1 MSCNYLSGYEK
12 FYMIKRPRINKEKNV
27 MKEIEQKLNGDIKRL
42 TNKTFKFDE
51 RIKEGWF
58 SAVYFLK
65 TKEIAENKLPN
76 NYVTMQF
83 FQKENAVLC
92 GTDEAVALLHTF
104 ADNPE
109 TLEINSLKDGDKITP
124 YETVLTIS
132 GSYQQF
138 GYLEGI
144 IDGILAR
151 RTSVATNVYNVVK
164 AARTS
169 GKQKPV
175 IFMGDRDD
183 HYTTQAGDGYAAF
196 IGGSTAQAT
205 HAMNEWWGKEGM
217 GTMPHALIQ
226 MFRGDTVAAARAYHE
241 LFPEDELAALVD
253 YNNDVITD
261 SLKVAREFG
270 DKLKSVRLDTSRT
283 LVDKYFLRNHH
294 LLGTFDPRG
303 VNPELLFAL
312 RRALDDDGFPQVKIM
327 VSGGFTEDRIT
338 DFEKADV
345 PVDMYGVGSS
355 LLRLNIGFTGD
366 LVLLNGSPE
375 AKEGRRYRPNPRLEK
390 VDYQNPNE

>member
-1 MSCNYLSGYEK
+1 
-12 FYMIKRPRINKEKNV
+12 
-27 MKEIEQKLNGDIKRL
+27 MKEIEQKLSGKIERL

-51 RIKEGWF
+51 RIREGWF

-65 TKEIAENKLPN
+65 TKKIAEEKLPN
-76 NYVTMQF
+76 NHVTMQF
-83 FQKENAVLC
+83 FQKEDAVLC
-92 GTDEAVALLHTF
+92 GTDEVIALLHTF
-104 ADNPE
+104 ADKPE
-109 TLEINSLKDGDKITP
+109 TLEIKSLKDGDKISP

-164 AARTS
+164 AARTN
-169 GKQKPV
+169 GEQKPV

-226 MFRGDTVAAARAYHE
+226 MFRGDVVAAAEAYHE
-241 LFPEDELAALVD
+241 MFPDDELAALVD

-261 SLKVAREFG
+261 SLKVAKKFG

-294 LLGTFDPRG
+294 LMGTFDPRG

-312 RRALDDDGFPQVKIM
+312 RKALDDEGFHHVKIM
-327 VSGGFTEDRIT
+327 VTGGFTEERIT
-338 DFEKADV
+338 EFEKAHV
-345 PVDMYGVGSS
+345 PVDMYGVGRS

-375 AKEGRRYRPNPRLEK
+375 AKEGRRYRRNPRLEI
-390 VDYQNPNE
+390 VEYSE

>member
-1 MSCNYLSGYEK
+1 
-12 FYMIKRPRINKEKNV
+12 
-27 MKEIEQKLNGDIKRL
+27 MKEITQKLEGKINRL

-65 TKEIAENKLPN
+65 TKEIAENKLPD

-92 GTDEAVALLHTF
+92 GTDEAIALLHTF
-104 ADNPE
+104 AENPE
-109 TLEINSLKDGDKITP
+109 TLEIHSLKDGDRIGP
-124 YETVLTIS
+124 YESVLTVS
-132 GSYQQF
+132 GAYQQF
-138 GYLEGI
+138 GFLEGI
-144 IDGILAR
+144 IDGILGR

-183 HYTTQAGDGYAAF
+183 HYTQQAGDGYAAF

-205 HAMNEWWGKEGM
+205 HAMNEWWGKKGM

-226 MFRGDTVAAARAYHE
+226 MFRGDIVAASKAYHE
-241 LFPEDELAALVD
+241 MYPEDDLVALVD

-261 SLKVAREFG
+261 SLKVAHEFG
-270 DKLKSVRLDTSRT
+270 KDLQAVRIDTSRT

-294 LLGTFDPRG
+294 LMGTFDPRG
-303 VNPELLFAL
+303 VNPELTFAL
-312 RRALDDDGFPQVKIM
+312 RKALDDEGFSHVRIM
-327 VSGGFTEDRIT
+327 LSGGFTESRIT
-338 DFEKADV
+338 HFEKLGV
-345 PVDMYGVGSS
+345 PVDMYGVGGS
-355 LLRLNIGFTGD
+355 LLKINIGFTGD
-366 LVLLNGSPE
+366 NVLLNGSPE
-375 AKEGRRYRPNPRLEK
+375 AKEGRRFRPNPRLEK
-390 VDYQNPNE
+390 VTMNQAD

>member
-1 MSCNYLSGYEK
+1 
-12 FYMIKRPRINKEKNV
+12 
-27 MKEIEQKLNGDIKRL
+27 MKEITLKLNGEIKRL

-65 TKEIAENKLPN
+65 TKKIVEEKIPDNH
-76 NYVTMQF
+76 VTMQF

-92 GTDEAVALLHTF
+92 GTDEAIALVHTF
-104 ADNPE
+104 ADNPQDI
-109 TLEINSLKDGDKITP
+109 EIHSLKDGDKIEP
-124 YETVLTIS
+124 FETVLTIS
-132 GSYQQF
+132 GRYQDF

-164 AARTS
+164 AAKSS

-183 HYTTQAGDGYAAF
+183 HYTTQAGDGYAAC

-205 HAMNEWWGKEGM
+205 QAMNEWWGKEGM

-226 MFRGDTVAAARAYHE
+226 MFRGDVVAATKAYHE
-241 LFPEDELAALVD
+241 IYPNDEIAALVD

-261 SLKVAREFG
+261 SLRVAREFG
-270 DKLKSVRLDTSRT
+270 DKLASVRLDTSRT

-294 LLGTFDPRG
+294 LMGSFDPRG
-303 VNPELLFAL
+303 VNPELIFAL
-312 RRALDDDGFPQVKIM
+312 RKALDDEGYNHVKIM
-327 VSGGFTEDRIT
+327 VSGGFNEKRILE
-338 DFEKADV
+338 FESKNV
-345 PVDMYGVGSS
+345 PVDMYGVGRS
-355 LLRLNIGFTGD
+355 LLNLNIGFTGD
-366 LVLLNGSPE
+366 NVLLNGEPE
-375 AKEGRRYRPNPRLEK
+375 AKQGRRYRPNPRLER
-390 VDYQNPNE
+390 VEYLNFNE